1 MIKIRIAQIIFG
13 ALLTVTSAAQAND
26 DLDGLKTPN
35 GKLVHDFLDL
45 WFNQH
50 QPQQAF
56 DKYVSH
62 DNYVDHAVYS
72 GSTHKK
78 QTFESEK
85 AFESQMPLDP
95 KLQFIF
101 KQVICQGDL
110 VVSHIQIM
118 NGQSKY
124 GDEMVEIERV
134 RDGKIIDHWDIHA
147 PLKEDSMVFVNLDH

>member
-1 MIKIRIAQIIFG
+1 MKRTRQASLLIV
-13 ALLTVTSAAQAND
+13 ALLAISGGAQAND
-26 DLDGLKTPN
+26 DLAGLQTPN

-50 QPQQAF
+50 QPQEAF
-56 DKYVSH
+56 DRYVSR

-72 GSTHKK
+72 GSTKTK

-85 AFESQMPLDP
+85 GFESKMPSDP

-101 KQVICQGDL
+101 KQVICEGDL
-110 VVSHIQIM
+110 VVSHIQIV
-118 NGQSKY
+118 NGHSKF

-134 RDGKIIDHWDIHA
+134 KDGKIVDHWDIHEA
-147 PLKEDSMVFVNLDH
+147 LKEDSMVFVNLDH